1 MVLFSCTKN
10 VIPFCLSYFNRIIGL
25 GGVALIVERMV
36 ETGLKRFGHVERR
49 PVDFVVR
56 RVDQVEGSQITR
68 GRGTP
73 RENIKKDLA
82 INELDINVVY
92 DTPSD
97 FKYKQKTTFQIH

>member
-1 MVLFSCTKN
+1 
-10 VIPFCLSYFNRIIGL
+10 
-25 GGVALIVERMV
+25 MV
-36 ETGLKRFGHVERR
+36 ETGFKRFGHVERR